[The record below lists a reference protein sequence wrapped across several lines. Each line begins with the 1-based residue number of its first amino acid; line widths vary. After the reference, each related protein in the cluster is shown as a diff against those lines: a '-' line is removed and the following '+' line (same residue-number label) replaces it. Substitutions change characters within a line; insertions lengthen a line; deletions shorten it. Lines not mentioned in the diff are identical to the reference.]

1 MRIGRPLCPQK
12 AVMQTELKNAT
23 GGQDEHQTARD
34 FWDED
39 RQQVV
44 GFPD

>member
-12 AVMQTELKNAT
+12 AGRQTELKNAT